1 MKLNCILILLI
12 LVFSAYTCVYSQTQ
26 EPLVA
31 KSNAQRLRGVEKMK
45 AVVEEF
51 TPQYEALGFNSKT
64 FESNLANKL
73 KANNC
78 YDENATEYLY
88 LNITPII
95 INEEL
100 LSVSVQLS
108 FNRPVYFT
116 DKDEIYLSMANLW
129 QSSSIMSIP
138 SDSLNCIDD
147 MINKLTDKFMEDW
160 HKSKQQEK
168 KNDPQPINKDKPK
181 KKNPIIIDVPNMSL
195 V

>member
-1 MKLNCILILLI
+1 MKLNCIFILLI

-45 AVVEEF
+45 AVVEKF

-73 KANNC
+73 KENNC

-95 INEEL
+95 INERL

-116 DKDEIYLSMANLW
+116 DKNEIFLSMANLW

-138 SDSLNCIDD
+138 SGSLNCIDD

-168 KNDPQPINKDKPK
+168 KNDPQPINKDKSK
-181 KKNPIIIDVPNMSL
+181 KKNPIVIDVPNMSL